1 MKVSALSLYIVSLFI
16 GTGWWS
22 LAGVTGARAENIPM
36 RGKVDSRVRS
46 VAYDP
51 DEVYKVRGYVGY
63 QIDLQFAD
71 GESFVGMG
79 AGDTGAVDAA
89 AERNHLF
96 IKPKQERVGTN
107 LTILT
112 NRRHYHFD
120 YSVLRKPADP
130 HAEDLIY
137 SLRFTYPQDEADRA
151 SANRQRSGM
160 EERLRLAGSARPK
173 NVAYWYCGSEAIRP
187 VSAFD
192 DGVHTHLKFSA
203 QSELPAIFVRNDDKS
218 ESLINFNIDRDEVVI
233 HRVARQLVVRRGQ
246 LVGCIVNKAFEG
258 GGLQLK
264 SGTVSDDVE
273 RQTRGASQ

>member
-1 MKVSALSLYIVSLFI
+1 MKASALLHSSVGLFVAF
-16 GTGWWS
+16 S
-22 LAGVTGARAENIPM
+22 VAVTSGARAETIPS

-71 GESFVGMG
+71 GEEFVGMG

-96 IKPKQERVGTN
+96 IKPKQEKVGTN

-112 NRRHYHFD
+112 SRRHYHFD
-120 YSVLRKPADP
+120 YTVMRRPAE
-130 HAEDLIY
+130 AEDVIY

-151 SANRQRSGM
+151 MANRQRVRA
-160 EERLRLAGSARPK
+160 EERLRVATSERPK
-173 NVAYWYCGSEAIRP
+173 NLAYWYCGSAAIRP

-192 DGVHTHLKFSA
+192 DGVHTYLKFGA
-203 QSELPAIFVRNDDKS
+203 QSELPAVFVRNDDKS
-218 ESLINFNIDRDEVVI
+218 ESLLNFNVDRDEIVI
-233 HRVARQLVVRRGQ
+233 HRVAKQLVIRRGQ
-246 LVGCIVNKAFEG
+246 LVGCIVNRAFDG
-258 GGLQLK
+258 GTLRLK
-264 SGTVSDDVE
+264 SGTASDDVE
-273 RQTRGASQ
+273 RRTTGANQ

>member
-1 MKVSALSLYIVSLFI
+1 MKLSALPLGILSLF
-16 GTGWWS
+16 TSTAWLPDFTTAAW
-22 LAGVTGARAENIPM
+22 AETVPS

-63 QIDLQFAD
+63 QIDLQFAE
-71 GESFVGMG
+71 GEEFVGMG

-120 YSVLRKPADP
+120 YTVLRKPVEQHAD
-130 HAEDLIY
+130 DLIY
-137 SLRFTYPQDEADRA
+137 SLRFVYPLEEADRA
-151 SANRQRSGM
+151 AATRENARI
-160 EERLRLAGSARPK
+160 EERLRVAAPGRHRNL
-173 NVAYWYCGSEAIRP
+173 AYWYCGSPTIRP

-192 DGVHTHLKFSA
+192 DGVQTHLKFAA

-218 ESLINFNIDRDEVVI
+218 ESLVNFNIEHDEVVI
-233 HRVARQLVVRRGQ
+233 HRVARQFVVRRGQ
-246 LVGCIVNKAFEG
+246 LVGCVVNKAFDG
-258 GGLQLK
+258 GALRLK
-264 SGTVSDDVE
+264 SSTVSEDVE
-273 RQTRGASQ
+273 RQTRGGGQ